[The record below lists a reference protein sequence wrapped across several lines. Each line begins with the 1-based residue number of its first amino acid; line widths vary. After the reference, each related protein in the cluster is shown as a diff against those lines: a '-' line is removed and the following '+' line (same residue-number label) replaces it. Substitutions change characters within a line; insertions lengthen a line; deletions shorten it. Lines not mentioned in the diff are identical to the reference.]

1 MDGVSIRVTRIS
13 LTGAEI
19 ALDAAV
25 AHATAMGIPQ
35 NIAIVDDAGHL
46 VSFRRMDG
54 ASFITVEIAINK
66 AFTAAGARTSTQ
78 ALQQVAQP
86 GVRGYGL
93 ITQHHG
99 RFTVLAGGL
108 PLRLAGVVVGGI
120 GVSGGTTDQDHE
132 VAQVAVEAF
141 EGRATEQGGRAAR

>member
-1 MDGVSIRVTRIS
+1 MDGVTSSVMRIS
-13 LTGAEI
+13 LAGAEVV
-19 ALDAAV
+19 LDAAV
-25 AHATAMGIPQ
+25 AHATVMGVPQ

-54 ASFITVEIAINK
+54 ASFITIEIAINK
-66 AFTAAGARTSTQ
+66 AFTAAGARASTQ
-78 ALQQVAQP
+78 ALQEVAQP

-93 ITQHHG
+93 NTQHHG

-108 PLRLAGVVVGGI
+108 PLRLAGTVVGGI

-132 VAQVAVEAF
+132 VAQVAVDAY
-141 EGRATEQGGRAAR
+141 EGRIAEQGGTAER